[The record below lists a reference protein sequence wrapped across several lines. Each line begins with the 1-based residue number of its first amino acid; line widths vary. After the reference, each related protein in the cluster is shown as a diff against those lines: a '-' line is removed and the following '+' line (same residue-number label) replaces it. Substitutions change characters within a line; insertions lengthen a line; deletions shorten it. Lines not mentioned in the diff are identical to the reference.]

1 MSPARNIRGTV
12 LMEMLLVIP
21 LYIAFLSG
29 IYLLGDLAL
38 GRSRLNA
45 ADRVAVWLS
54 GCRLANKDDEA
65 VKKETSAMIF
75 PSGDFAKGTS
85 LQSFRSHKT
94 KVNWYSVVRGA
105 ARLKMVLPVW
115 AAGCRKGVIQLFS
128 DIGSTPDKNLWD
140 NVQLPAREI
149 KEADTHSV
157 LMRSRYDERE
167 QTARQLA
174 QGGPRWHKE
183 YRTAFLDAKGN
194 PNDRPSAVQAC
205 DTAEYTRSP
214 QYEAWSK

>member
-1 MSPARNIRGTV
+1 M
-12 LMEMLLVIP
+12 
-21 LYIAFLSG
+21 
-29 IYLLGDLAL
+29 
-38 GRSRLNA
+38 NA

-54 GCRLANKDDEA
+54 GCRLAEKEDEA
-65 VKKETSAMIF
+65 VKKETSEKIF
-75 PSGDFAKGTS
+75 PAGDFAEGTR

-94 KVNWYSVVRGA
+94 KVSWYSLVRGA
-105 ARLKMVLPVW
+105 AKLKMVLPVW
-115 AAGCRKGVIQLFS
+115 AAGCRKGVIQLFA
-128 DIGSTPDKNLWD
+128 DIGTAPDKNLWD
-140 NVQLPAREI
+140 NVLLPAREI
-149 KEADTHSV
+149 EEPDTHSV

-174 QGGPRWHKE
+174 QGGPRWYKE

-194 PNDRPSAVQAC
+194 PNDYPSAVQAC

>member
-1 MSPARNIRGTV
+1 
-12 LMEMLLVIP
+12 METLLTIP
-21 LYIAFLSG
+21 LYIAFLCG

-54 GCRLANKDDEA
+54 GCRLADKEDEA
-65 VKKETSAMIF
+65 VKKETSEMIF
-75 PSGDFAKGTS
+75 PSGDFAEGTR

-94 KVNWYSVVRGA
+94 KVNWYSLVRGSA
-105 ARLKMVLPVW
+105 KLKMVLPVW
-115 AAGCRKGVIQLFS
+115 AAGCRKGVILLLA
-128 DIGSTPDKNLWD
+128 DIGTVPDKNLWD
-140 NVQLPAREI
+140 NVVLSAREI
-149 KEADTHSV
+149 EEADTHSV

-174 QGGPRWHKE
+174 QGGPRWYEE

-205 DTAEYTRSP
+205 GTAEYTRSP